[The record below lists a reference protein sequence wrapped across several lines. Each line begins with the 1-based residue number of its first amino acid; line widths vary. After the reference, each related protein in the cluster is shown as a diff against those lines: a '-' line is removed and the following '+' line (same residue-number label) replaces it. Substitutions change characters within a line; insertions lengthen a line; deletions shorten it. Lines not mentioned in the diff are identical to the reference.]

1 MVSHKTNPKSRS
13 KILKKYELAYEK
25 CIKKAMKTHP
35 ILSKRRPSSL
45 KSKCVKKIS
54 KKISKS
60 LDSKTKRLI
69 KNTLIKKSRKTKRRK
84 TKTKS
89 KTKSK
94 KSLNTYQKF
103 IKKHVKDPKY
113 KNMSPSSRMKAIAK
127 LWKKK
132 SHK

>member
-1 MVSHKTNPKSRS
+1 MVSRKTNSKSRS

-35 ILSKRRPSSL
+35 IISKRRPSSL

-89 KTKSK
+89 R

-103 IKKHVKDPKY
+103 IKKHVKDPKF
-113 KNMSPSSRMKAIAK
+113 KNMSPSSRMKAFAK

-132 SHK
+132 SRK

>member
-1 MVSHKTNPKSRS
+1 MVSRKTNSKSRS

-35 ILSKRRPSSL
+35 IISKRRPSSL

-89 KTKSK
+89 R

-103 IKKHVKDPKY
+103 IKKHVKDPKF

-132 SHK
+132 SRK

>member
-1 MVSHKTNPKSRS
+1 M
-13 KILKKYELAYEK
+13 AYEK

-35 ILSKRRPSSL
+35 ILSKSRPSSL
-45 KSKCVKKIS
+45 KSRCVKNIS

-69 KNTLIKKSRKTKRRK
+69 KNTLKKKSRKTRTR

-89 KTKSK
+89 KSR

-103 IKKHVKDPKY
+103 VKKHVKDTKF

-132 SHK
+132 SDK

>member
-1 MVSHKTNPKSRS
+1 
-13 KILKKYELAYEK
+13 
-25 CIKKAMKTHP
+25 
-35 ILSKRRPSSL
+35 
-45 KSKCVKKIS
+45 
-54 KKISKS
+54 

-84 TKTKS
+84 TKTK
-89 KTKSK
+89 TKSR

-103 IKKHVKDPKY
+103 IKKHVKDPKF

-132 SHK
+132 ARK

>member
-1 MVSHKTNPKSRS
+1 M
-13 KILKKYELAYEK
+13 
-25 CIKKAMKTHP
+25 KAHP

-45 KSKCVKKIS
+45 KSNCVKKIS

-69 KNTLIKKSRKTKRRK
+69 KNTLIKKSRKSRKTKRRK
-84 TKTKS
+84 TKTK
-89 KTKSK
+89 TKSR
-94 KSLNTYQKF
+94 KSLNRYQKF
-103 IKKHVKDPKY
+103 IKKHVNDTKF

-132 SHK
+132 SRK